1 MDLTTVKTWAKDNPW
16 LAGGIALGAV
26 GIIALVVSPA
36 ARKAVGLGKAPARRR
51 KASRKKEV
59 SVKRLK

>member
-36 ARKAVGLGKAPARRR
+36 ARKAVGFGKAPAKRR
-51 KASRKKEV
+51 KTAKKEV